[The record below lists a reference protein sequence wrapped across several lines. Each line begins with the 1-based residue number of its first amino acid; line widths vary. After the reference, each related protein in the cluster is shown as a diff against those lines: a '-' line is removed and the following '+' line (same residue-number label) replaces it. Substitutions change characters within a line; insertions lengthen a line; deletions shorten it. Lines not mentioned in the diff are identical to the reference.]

1 MQYEVI
7 TTGIAQVVLI
17 AKTVDAR
24 VGLASRVSPLVKKAR
39 DIDSDYKISQTLL
52 EKAQQFGLASLG
64 GGIYQRVANMGLPG
78 EQTVESLISS
88 VISTAAEKVC
98 RRFRLP
104 FLDRDATSC
113 DCRIE
118 FLSIHYFCFL
128 LLFFKAIKRPLLYT
142 ACLTWICLI

>member
-1 MQYEVI
+1 IFECPIFLEHLSPLAAFMAKYIPLTENTWYEVI

-88 VISTAAEKVC
+88 VISTAAEK
-98 RRFRLP
+98 
-104 FLDRDATSC
+104 
-113 DCRIE
+113 IE
-118 FLSIHYFCFL
+118 TQQA
-128 LLFFKAIKRPLLYT
+128 AI
-142 ACLTWICLI
+142 AV